1 MYNELIRKFLDIYK
15 PGENLTK
22 PDEKILE
29 FGRQML
35 PPEIIFLWE
44 NYGFGDYGNGIIK
57 VVDPRDYMN
66 SLYTW
71 LGGQDFNKIPIL
83 VSAFGDIFYYRK
95 LEENENDISLLNI
108 HYRKIDVCA
117 HSYQEFFYKY
127 ILDISIKENVLRQK
141 LYDEAVKALG
151 KLKHNEIFFFVP
163 ALAIGGVEDIKYVKK
178 GDANVHHQILFEL
191 GNK

>member
-1 MYNELIRKFLDIYK
+1 MNKELIKKFVENYK

-29 FGRQML
+29 FGKQML
-35 PPEIIFLWE
+35 PPEIIYLWE

-71 LGGQDFNKIPIL
+71 LGGQDFNKIPIM

-95 LEENENDISLLNI
+95 LEENENDI
-108 HYRKIDVCA
+108 
-117 HSYQEFFYKY
+117 F
-127 ILDISIKENVLRQK
+127 
-141 LYDEAVKALG
+141 
-151 KLKHNEIFFFVP
+151 
-163 ALAIGGVEDIKYVKK
+163 IKYS
-178 GDANVHHQILFEL
+178 L
-191 GNK
+191 